1 MEHVPHIIW
10 LALSASIVMVG
21 FGAMMALL
29 GLAARLSE
37 DDESQDRIF
46 SSRE

>member
-1 MEHVPHIIW
+1 MEHIPNIIW
-10 LALSASIVMVG
+10 FALSASIMMVG
-21 FGAMMALL
+21 FGAMVALL

-37 DDESQDRIF
+37 DDEPQDRIF